1 MRRAAKG
8 ERKDAEKREPLLPD
22 TDYPNPFPWI
32 PGGKVERS
40 EAERSAP
47 AYTAYTVETIPADPP
62 KPVPVGRPFSD
73 PRNRKRIDGRSPIR
87 IGVLDIETTSLNAA
101 YGRVLCAVIKTF
113 DPVEITVFR
122 ADDYETWKA
131 GKRSDDK
138 QLVSDLLEYLEDID
152 VVVAH
157 NGVGFDLPFLRTR
170 SIVNG
175 LPPVNPIKILD
186 PCRLARKQFRF
197 AGNSLAS
204 IAMALDT
211 ENQKTPL
218 SPQLW
223 ARAISDGDQ
232 QALDYIV
239 EHCIADVETLEEIT
253 FRVRGFV
260 RSIDVLGSWRG

>member
-1 MRRAAKG
+1 MESVTTTTG
-8 ERKDAEKREPLLPD
+8 EKWVAVP
-22 TDYPNPFPWI
+22 
-32 PGGKVERS
+32 
-40 EAERSAP
+40 AP
-47 AYTAYTVETIPADPP
+47 AP
-62 KPVPVGRPFSD
+62 KPVQIGRPFSD

-122 ADDYETWKA
+122 ADEYETWKA